1 MVGADVLRCE
11 KESAAGDGKRRNDP
25 NFFSFS
31 FLYPPPIPFFLSITL
46 CSAILLEKKGET
58 TTTEYYIEIDRGSNP
73 PGRLFIHS
81 PDVCVYTMAVYL

>member
-1 MVGADVLRCE
+1 MYYAVRKKAQLAMGNDGMTPTFFLFLFYILPRFLSSCLLH
-11 KESAAGDGKRRNDP
+11 SALLYYWKRR
-25 NFFSFS
+25 
-31 FLYPPPIPFFLSITL
+31 
-46 CSAILLEKKGET
+46 GET

>member
-1 MVGADVLRCE
+1 MYYAVRKKAQLAMGN
-11 KESAAGDGKRRNDP
+11 DGMTP
-25 NFFSFS
+25 TFFSFS

-73 PGRLFIHS
+73 PGSFLYIHPTS
-81 PDVCVYTMAVYL
+81 VYIPWPSICNS